1 MKKIFKKPVFWF
13 ILILLLAIFLRFFR
27 LTKSPPSLNW
37 DETAIGY
44 NAYSILKTGRDEWG
58 VKLPLL
64 GFESF
69 GEYKLPVFI
78 YAMVPTIKMFGL
90 NAFGVRFMP
99 ALFGV
104 IGVLLTYLLVKE
116 LFKNKPLA
124 LISSF
129 LLATSLWHL
138 QITRVAFEAGLAQF
152 FIILTILFLAKMSKK
167 WYFLPLAALM
177 ACLAVYTYNSSR
189 IFIPLFF
196 IVAFLLSPKRFF
208 ESKKGLI
215 LTILIIIIFA
225 APLLLR
231 FNEPVVQGR
240 YKLISIQNDAG
251 FVLRINDA
259 RGNLLEKNWPSF
271 LARAIHNKGTHY
283 LWEFG
288 QNYLAHFSPRYLF
301 LTGAGH
307 SQHSIPGFGQILVMW
322 LPFFVL
328 GVGVFLKKIIKKPWP
343 AGLILAQIL
352 ISPVAASTTNNAIPH
367 ALRTFC
373 SLPAWQILIALG
385 LWQTWSWLKNKK
397 SRKVFLLGLF
407 VLFLIN
413 FGFYF
418 YDYHWFYP
426 QGCASDWQYGYK
438 QAIDYVW
445 KNKDDYDKV
454 FFSRDYGEPYIFF
467 LFHSQ
472 YNPSYYQSIDKKRVH
487 RYDWVW
493 VDQFDK
499 FYFPDFSDK
508 GSSVQEIR
516 QQYQGKLLFVGL
528 DEDIPN
534 QWRKQTIHFP
544 DGKIAYEIGVPL
556 NNNE

>member
-1 MKKIFKKPVFWF
+1 MKKILKKPLFWLVF
-13 ILILLLAIFLRFFR
+13 ILLLAIFLRFFR

-78 YAMVPTIKMFGL
+78 YAMIPAIKIFGL
-90 NAFGVRFMP
+90 NTFGVRFMP

-104 IGVLLTYLLVKE
+104 MSVLLTYLLVKE
-116 LFKNKPLA
+116 LFKNKSMA

-152 FIILTILFLAKMSKK
+152 FILLAILFLVKIDKK
-167 WYFLPLAALM
+167 WYFLPLSVLAA
-177 ACLAVYTYNSSR
+177 CFSVYTYNSSR

-196 IVAFLLSPKRFF
+196 IIAFLLSPKRFLKN
-208 ESKKGLI
+208 KKGLV
-215 LTILIIIIFA
+215 LAILIAVIFA
-225 APLLLR
+225 VPLLLH
-231 FNEPVVQGR
+231 FNEPVIQGR

-251 FVLRINDA
+251 FILRINDA
-259 RGNLLEKNWPSF
+259 RGNLLKKNWSSL
-271 LARAIHNKGTHY
+271 LARTIHNKGTHY
-283 LWEFG
+283 FWEFG
-288 QNYLAHFSPRYLF
+288 QNYLAHFSSRYLF
-301 LTGAGH
+301 LTGASH
-307 SQHSIPGFGQILVMW
+307 FQHSIPGFGQILIVW
-322 LPFFVL
+322 LPFLVL
-328 GVGVFLKKIIKKPWP
+328 GIGVLFKKTIKNPWP
-343 AGLILAQIL
+343 MGLVFAQIL

-373 SLPAWQILIALG
+373 GLPAWQILIAVG
-385 LWQTWSWLKNKK
+385 LWQTWSWLRGKE
-397 SRKVFLLGLF
+397 SRRAFLLGILLLF
-407 VLFLIN
+407 SIN
-413 FGFYF
+413 FGSYF
-418 YDYHWFYP
+418 YNYHWFYP
-426 QGCASDWQYGYK
+426 RQCASDWQYGYQ
-438 QAIDYVW
+438 QAVNYVW
-445 KNKDDYDKV
+445 ENKDNYDKV

-472 YNPSYYQSIDKKRVH
+472 YSPSYYQSIEKKRVH
-487 RYDWVW
+487 RYNWVG

-534 QWRKQTIHFP
+534 QWRKKIIRIP
-544 DGKIAYEIGVPL
+544 NGKIAYEIGVPTQQ
-556 NNNE
+556 